1 MQKITLKG
9 AYYYKYEHLSIFVPL
24 LASIP
29 LFRIT
34 WMLLQEETIKMS
46 PFAIVWISLFCL
58 CIIIL
63 LFEYSRCKID
73 LSKKQITV
81 VHFSFNRWRKTVIPI
96 TTFTHFYIGTSIHR
110 GKTYA
115 QLFLSSNG
123 VETYR
128 EPLNYIKYA
137 DILQTNRIKD
147 QLNEILG
154 MDAGKPTME
163 SSL

>member
-1 MQKITLKG
+1 MQKITSKS

-34 WMLLQEETIKMS
+34 WMSINKETIKMS
-46 PFAIVWISLFCL
+46 PFAIVWIYLLGICL
-58 CIIIL
+58 IIL

-81 VHFSFNRWRKTVIPI
+81 EHFSFYRWQKTVIPI

-123 VETYR
+123 AETYR
-128 EPLNYIKYA
+128 DPLNYIKYA

-154 MDAGKPTME
+154 TDAGRSTME